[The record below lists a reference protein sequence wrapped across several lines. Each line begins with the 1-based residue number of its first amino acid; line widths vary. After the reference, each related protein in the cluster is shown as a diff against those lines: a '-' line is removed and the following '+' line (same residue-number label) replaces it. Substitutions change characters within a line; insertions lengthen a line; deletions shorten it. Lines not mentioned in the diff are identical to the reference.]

1 MKLSYDFSTSRLL
14 TSLSTFHKRC
24 VFCIAILVL
33 TGCAGD
39 GINRSTGE
47 LVDDASVASRLKAAL
62 LADDATDGLDIEVES
77 YRGRV
82 QLIGFTDSQAE
93 VDRALEI
100 AGTTVG
106 VVSVSNALQIVS
118 DARRV
123 GEYIDDTVLVTRIT
137 SALARNSAVSAINIE
152 VEVNRGVVILGGFV
166 DTTQEREL
174 AGQVTEGI
182 DGVEQ
187 VINSLEIR

>member
-1 MKLSYDFSTSRLL
+1 MNLFYKFTVSRLFSFL
-14 TSLSTFHKRC
+14 FTCRKGFVIGIVSIVLAGC
-24 VFCIAILVL
+24 V
-33 TGCAGD
+33 GD

-47 LVDDASVASRLKAAL
+47 MVDDASVASRLKTAL
-62 LADDATDGLDIEVES
+62 LADGTTDGLDIEVES

-82 QLIGFTDSQAE
+82 QLIGFADSQAE

-100 AGTTVG
+100 AGSTAG
-106 VVSVSNALQIVS
+106 VMSVSNALQIVS
-118 DARRV
+118 NARRV

-137 SALARNSAVSAINIE
+137 SALTRNSAVSAFNIE
-152 VEVNRGVVILGGFV
+152 IEVNRGVVILGGFV
-166 DTTQEREL
+166 DSTQERDL

>member
-1 MKLSYDFSTSRLL
+1 
-14 TSLSTFHKRC
+14 
-24 VFCIAILVL
+24 V
-33 TGCAGD
+33 GD

-47 LVDDASVASRLKAAL
+47 MVDDASVASRLKTAL
-62 LADDATDGLDIEVES
+62 LADGTTDGLDIEVES

-82 QLIGFTDSQAE
+82 QLIGFADSQAE

-100 AGTTVG
+100 AGSTAG
-106 VVSVSNALQIVS
+106 VMSVSNALQIVS
-118 DARRV
+118 NARRV

-137 SALARNSAVSAINIE
+137 SALTRNSAVSAFNIE
-152 VEVNRGVVILGGFV
+152 IEVNRGVVILGGFV
-166 DTTQEREL
+166 DSTQERDL